1 MGEYIISP
9 LLEIHFG
16 QALCPQRNEDILLE
30 LAAAHRRPS

>member
-1 MGEYIISP
+1 MGECLIYP

-30 LAAAHRRPS
+30 LADAHHRPS